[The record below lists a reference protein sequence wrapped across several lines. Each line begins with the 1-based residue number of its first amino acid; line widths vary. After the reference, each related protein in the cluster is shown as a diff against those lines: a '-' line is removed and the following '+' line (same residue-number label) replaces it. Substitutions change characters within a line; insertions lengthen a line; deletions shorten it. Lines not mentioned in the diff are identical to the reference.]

1 MTEAVLKNKK
11 PNESKLLAFGFE
23 KQNDEYAYLCN
34 IVDGQMQLTV
44 SVSPCGKISTEL
56 IDKSTDEE
64 YVLHRVPDAQ
74 GSFVGQ
80 VKTEYQAILDEIV
93 ARCFDSEVFESKQAK
108 AVITYVRDKY
118 GDELEYLWEKFPD
131 NAIVRRKD
139 NQKWYAAILTVSRYK
154 LGMDSDELVEI
165 LDLRMSSDDIEKIV
179 DNKIYLPGY
188 HMNKR
193 HWFTICL
200 DGTVSNEEIFTRI
213 DESYDLARK

>member
-1 MTEAVLKNKK
+1 MTKTVLKNKK

-44 SVSPCGKISTEL
+44 SVSLCGKISTEL

-80 VKTEYQAILDEIV
+80 VKAEYQAILDEIV
-93 ARCFDSEVFESKQAK
+93 ARCFDSEVFKSKQAK

-139 NQKWYAAILTVSRYK
+139 NQKWYAAILTVSRHK

-165 LDLRMSSDDIEKIV
+165 LDLRMSSNDIEKIV

-200 DGTVSNEEIFTRI
+200 DGTVSNEEILTRI

>member
-44 SVSPCGKISTEL
+44 SVSLCGKISTEL

-139 NQKWYAAILTVSRYK
+139 NQKWYAAILTVSRHK